1 MGVLTPS
8 WYQPKQDLI
17 VYMLLE
23 ACVYIYIFYISCKSN
38 WLLKQS
44 LTFRAGWE
52 RTNCI
57 TSEVTNSTMTVL
69 YILFTDDEVFTRLCS
84 QLSRYCLSLFD
95 GGVKADWLLL
105 VLCPPLAD
113 DDRVWD
119 DVRLMMSWQC
129 AWLASSRHIISR
141 RFWTLGTGETRV
153 ARKMSDHTSQCRSFV
168 TPCLLETVRTTSG
181 CGFNWGKQ
189 FSSISLVWEDD
200 FAVKEYMWILSNFI
214 SRGRNQGFSES
225 Y

>member
-1 MGVLTPS
+1 MSKQKNEKHNSKLISS
-8 WYQPKQDLI
+8 W
-17 VYMLLE
+17 
-23 ACVYIYIFYISCKSN
+23 ACLNCYAIIFKACESCR
-38 WLLKQS
+38 LLKQS

-57 TSEVTNSTMTVL
+57 TSEVTNSTMIVL

-84 QLSRYCLSLFD
+84 QLSRCCLSLFD

-129 AWLASSRHIISR
+129 AWLGMSRHIISR

-168 TPCLLETVRTTSG
+168 TPCSLRLSVPLPVAVLIEE
-181 CGFNWGKQ
+181 N
-189 FSSISLVWEDD
+189 SSVQSV
-200 FAVKEYMWILSNFI
+200 
-214 SRGRNQGFSES
+214 
-225 Y
+225 